1 MQTSIVESFLNTP
14 DGQEADRILRACTH
28 CGFCTATCPTYQL
41 TGDERDSPR
50 GRIYLIKQVLEGN
63 TPTERTQYHLDRC
76 LTCRACETTCPSG
89 VEYAKLADIGRHLV
103 DQTVERSN
111 REKAIRF
118 ALRHIAAY
126 RHRFAFVLAMGRAVA
141 PLLVGPLAPLR
152 EKIPPRREAITA
164 PSERRHARK
173 MLVLQGCVQPAAA
186 PNTNAVAARVFDRLG
201 IDLVAAPGAGCCGAL
216 NQHLSQRDQALDN
229 ARQNID
235 AWWPYID
242 DGAEAI
248 VMTASG
254 CGAEVCE
261 YGHMLRNDPV
271 YAERAARVSELTCDL
286 SDALARED
294 LSGLADT
301 GNGRRVAYHPPCTL
315 QNAPGLHDNVA
326 EILAQAGY
334 KLTHVSN
341 SHLCCGSAG
350 SYSILQPEMAGEL
363 RQNKLTSL
371 AAGNPDMIATA
382 NIGCQLHLEAKAG
395 MPVRHWVEL
404 LA

>member
-1 MQTSIVESFLNTP
+1 
-14 DGQEADRILRACTH
+14 
-28 CGFCTATCPTYQL
+28 
-41 TGDERDSPR
+41 
-50 GRIYLIKQVLEGN
+50 
-63 TPTERTQYHLDRC
+63 
-76 LTCRACETTCPSG
+76 
-89 VEYAKLADIGRHLV
+89 
-103 DQTVERSN
+103 
-111 REKAIRF
+111 
-118 ALRHIAAY
+118 
-126 RHRFAFVLAMGRAVA
+126 
-141 PLLVGPLAPLR
+141 
-152 EKIPPRREAITA
+152 
-164 PSERRHARK
+164 
-173 MLVLQGCVQPAAA
+173 
-186 PNTNAVAARVFDRLG
+186 
-201 IDLVAAPGAGCCGAL
+201 
-216 NQHLSQRDQALDN
+216 
-229 ARQNID
+229 
-235 AWWPYID
+235 
-242 DGAEAI
+242 
-248 VMTASG
+248 MTASG